1 MNQQHPSIDQL
12 VDYAHRE
19 LSAREDA
26 VVHAHLATC
35 PECAEAH
42 DAEARLGELLRQH
55 ARDEER
61 ELPPGLTTAIY
72 ARAAGESATL
82 PWWSWERLA
91 TTPRQA
97 IAVPVVAAVVLA
109 IYASMG
115 GWHGA
120 PKSDAIDAAYYL
132 ENHAALAST
141 MPFEE
146 GAPIPAMLTSDQNR

>member
-12 VDYAHRE
+12 VDYVHGE

-26 VVHAHLATC
+26 AIHSHVAVCAD
-35 PECAEAH
+35 CAEAH
-42 DAEARLGELLRQH
+42 DMEVRLGELLRRH
-55 ARDEER
+55 AREEER

-72 ARAAGESATL
+72 ARAASERVA
-82 PWWSWERLA
+82 PWWSWQRL
-91 TTPRQA
+91 TTPRHL
-97 IAVPVVAAVVLA
+97 IAVPVVAAIVFVIFA
-109 IYASMG
+109 MSG

-120 PKSDAIDAAYYL
+120 PKSDAIDAAYYI

-146 GAPIPAMLTSDQNR
+146 GAALPTTLTSDQSP